1 MQHLPIKLKKMNSEK
16 NEHIKFILIESIND
30 DVQGI
35 YELNNS
41 VKNYYSESD
50 NQAGTEFV
58 NGKILSELI
67 ADNYVRVIKM
77 TNPEFEKI
85 ESIENGI
92 GQKIVMDKSN
102 WTEYQN
108 EWIYGIESVD
118 IKKSVEL
125 ENELYKKIKTLHNN
139 V

>member
-1 MQHLPIKLKKMNSEK
+1 MNSEK
-16 NEHIKFILIESIND
+16 IEHIKFLLIDSIND
-30 DVQGI
+30 DVQGF
-35 YELNNS
+35 YELNKS
-41 VKNYYSESD
+41 VRKYYSESD
-50 NQAGTEFV
+50 TQNGIEFV
-58 NGKILSELI
+58 CGKILSELI

-85 ESIENGI
+85 ESIENGN
-92 GQKIVMDKSN
+92 GQKVVMNKSN

-108 EWIYGIESVD
+108 DWIYGIESVD
-118 IKKSVEL
+118 VEKSIEL